1 MRVLAQGIKLPSDPI
16 TDKFGNIGKIVSELL
31 PYVYVLAGL
40 GLLLMLITGG
50 LGLMTAAGNP
60 KKIEAAKGRI
70 TGGLI
75 GFLLVFIS
83 YFVVQL
89 VEVILGVIIL

>member
-1 MRVLAQGIKLPSDPI
+1 MKVLAQVTLPSDQI
-16 TDKFGNIGKIVSELL
+16 TTKFGNVGGIVSELL

-40 GLLLMLITGG
+40 GLLLMLIMGG
-50 LGLMTAAGNP
+50 IGLMTAAGNP
-60 KKIEAAKGRI
+60 KKIETARGRI

-89 VEVILGVIIL
+89 VEVMLGVSIL